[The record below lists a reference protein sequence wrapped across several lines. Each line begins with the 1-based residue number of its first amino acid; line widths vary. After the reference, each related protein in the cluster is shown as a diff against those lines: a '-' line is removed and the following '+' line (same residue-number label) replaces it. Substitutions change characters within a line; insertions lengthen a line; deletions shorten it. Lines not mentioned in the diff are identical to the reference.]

1 MSATLT
7 RLPPSPDQHA
17 APARRKPRDPW
28 FDNAKMLLVTLVV
41 VGHSWSL
48 LAESFSTTWAY
59 NFLYL
64 WHVPAFVMVTGYLSR
79 SFTFSRRNLSRLL
92 TTVVLP
98 YVVFEAAL
106 TTFRSVVGG
115 EQHGPLWLNPHWPM
129 WYLAALFLWRL
140 ATPLLKRMPYAL
152 PVAVAVSLVGGV
164 TTGDTLDTARA
175 MGLLPFFVMGLL
187 ATPEH
192 IDRLRRPAARLAAL
206 AAFALALALSTL
218 VETKVGSTEWL
229 YWRSSYS
236 ELHVSFLAGMAGRTL
251 LLAAATALALSF
263 LALVPR
269 RGGWFSR
276 LGSATLAVYLFHGFL
291 VKSVEYIGFPDWSAR
306 HPLPALV
313 LSTLVAVPVALALAA
328 PPVARRLNV
337 LVDPVG
343 AWQRRQAAPRDPG
356 HGAPGA
362 QVGTIEL
369 DGTLSTWRAS
379 SGHGAPP
386 LR

>member
-7 RLPPSPDQHA
+7 RLPPSPDQHV
-17 APARRKPRDPW
+17 APAPRKQRDPW

-41 VGHSWSL
+41 VGHSWSV

-79 SFTFSRRNLSRLL
+79 SFTFSRRNLSKLL

-98 YVVFEAAL
+98 YVVFEATL

-115 EQHGPLWLNPHWPM
+115 EHHGPLWLNPHWPM

-140 ATPLLKRMPYAL
+140 ATPLLKRMPHAL

-164 TTGDTLDTARA
+164 TTGDTLDSART

-206 AAFALALALSTL
+206 GAFALALALSTL

-236 ELHVSFLAGMAGRTL
+236 ELHASFLAGVAGRTL
-251 LLAAATALALSF
+251 LLAVATALALSF
-263 LALVPR
+263 FALVPR

-276 LGSATLAVYLFHGFL
+276 LGSATLVVYLFHGFL
-291 VKSVEYIGFPDWSAR
+291 VKSVEYTAFPDWSAR

-343 AWQRRQAAPRDPG
+343 AWQRRQATPRDSG
-356 HGAPGA
+356 HSAPGA
-362 QVGTIEL
+362 QAGEIEL

>member
-7 RLPPSPDQHA
+7 RLPPLPDQQ
-17 APARRKPRDPW
+17 APARPKRRDPW

-41 VGHSWSL
+41 VGHTWSL
-48 LAESFSTTWAY
+48 LPESFSTTWAY

-106 TTFRSVVGG
+106 TTFRSVVGD
-115 EQHGPLWLNPHWPM
+115 EHSGPLWLNPHWPM

-140 ATPLLKRMPYAL
+140 ATPLLTRMPHAL

-164 TTGDTLDTARA
+164 STGDTLDTARA

-192 IDRLRRPAARLAAL
+192 IDRLRRPGARLAAL
-206 AAFALALALSTL
+206 GAFALALALSTL

-229 YWRSSYS
+229 YWRSSYA
-236 ELHVSFLAGMAGRTL
+236 ELHVSFLGGVAGRML

-263 LALVPR
+263 FALVPR

-276 LGSATLAVYLFHGFL
+276 LGSATLVVYLFHGFL
-291 VKSVEYIGFPDWSAR
+291 VKSAEYTAFPDWSAR

-328 PPVARRLNV
+328 PPLARRLNV

-343 AWQRRQAAPRDPG
+343 AWQRSQATPRDPG

-362 QVGTIEL
+362 QVGGTEL
-369 DGTLSTWRAS
+369 EGTPSTWRAS
-379 SGHGAPP
+379 SGQGALP